1 MGDSLESDPATK
13 TAYHSC
19 GGGGAA
25 RNASA
30 IDCLFQRRLSVRLGA
45 SRTQRH
51 KPPSIHLFLPAS
63 TLSCSAFSTRH
74 LRSALQAKGT
84 KSAKRHLPKV
94 AKRWTR
100 FQACLNHQ
108 IANSVLA
115 SLQAGDT
122 LALEDLTGIRERCRH
137 RKKQRG
143 RFHRW
148 SFAQLGAFLAYKAE
162 RKGVLLI
169 QVDPAYSSQTCH
181 KCGHCE
187 KKNRKSQSLFVC
199 QSCGYTANADDNAAQ
214 NLRQRGISS
223 PARLMS
229 DSQSQPTALSAAF
242 AQAPEKAI
250 YEASGREIQRAA
262 SPQALAVGH

>member
-1 MGDSLESDPATK
+1 MPGKGGNVFFQASRSRCGTILNDCFMPGRNPARFAPESMRTFEWNRCAL
-13 TAYHSC
+13 SS
-19 GGGGAA
+19 G
-25 RNASA
+25 
-30 IDCLFQRRLSVRLGA
+30 IDALFQRNA
-45 SRTQRH
+45 
-51 KPPSIHLFLPAS
+51 
-63 TLSCSAFSTRH
+63 H